1 MKRIILAV
9 LLALL
14 ILVAPVHSES
24 LDFSIIITAD
34 DASLRVNSDARCYTN
49 ATRTMY
55 EQHVRTIRS
64 TTLAYESTGLFDS
77 TNNMSVSTNFS
88 AVHNPACAISGV
100 FFAEN
105 IAIGNDPL
113 YDNCSTC
120 ASGIYADSGVSSIT
134 LASIGATT
142 GTTLTHGYVMQTYST
157 TKGTAKAGVRKR
169 TENITTETIHS
180 VHARNSTIV
189 GLVNCQV
196 YPAGPVGDKKPH
208 FCVFQGD
215 GVGYPIFDEN
225 SNNNNN
231 NNNNNNSIPATSYYI
246 KTRK

>member
-14 ILVAPVHSES
+14 ILVMPVHSES

-34 DASLRVNSDARCYTN
+34 DASLRVNSDARCFTN

-55 EQHVRTIRS
+55 EQHVRTVRS
-64 TTLAYESTGLFDS
+64 ATLAYESTGLFDS

-105 IAIGNDPL
+105 IAIGNDPR

-120 ASGIYADSGVSSIT
+120 ASGIYADSGVSDIT

-142 GTTLTHGYVMQTYST
+142 GTTLTHGYVMQTHSVV
-157 TKGTAKAGVRKR
+157 KGTVKAGVRKR
-169 TENITTETIHS
+169 TENLTTEIIHS
-180 VHARNSTIV
+180 VHARNSTIA

-196 YPAGPVGDKKPH
+196 YPAGPVTDKKPSY
-208 FCVFQGD
+208 CVWQGD
-215 GVGYPIFDEN
+215 GVGYPIFNGNGNGDSN
-225 SNNNNN
+225 SNTTK
-231 NNNNNNSIPATSYYI
+231 SSYHT